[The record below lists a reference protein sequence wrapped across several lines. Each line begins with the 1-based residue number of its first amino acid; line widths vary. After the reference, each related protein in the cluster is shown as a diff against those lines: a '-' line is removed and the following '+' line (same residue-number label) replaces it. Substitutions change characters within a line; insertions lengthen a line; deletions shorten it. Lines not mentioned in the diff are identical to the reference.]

1 MLTLEITRNTSSMDV
16 ASLAV
21 VVFTEKTIFAKPLD
35 SKFTNE
41 EKKEILMWRNK
52 LLQALCNSNLKLIK

>member
-1 MLTLEITRNTSSMDV
+1 MLTKFMLTLEITRNTSSMDV

-35 SKFTNE
+35 SKFQNDE
-41 EKKEILMWRNK
+41 SMRL
-52 LLQALCNSNLKLIK
+52 